1 MFKNQL
7 KTVILLALLTALVL
21 WIGQFFG
28 PNGLIIAII
37 FVVIFNFAGYWYSD
51 KIVLKTYRAKEIN
64 EKDDPRFYKIVKE
77 VAHLANIPMPK
88 VYIIPSASPNAFAT
102 GRNPA
107 HGAVAAS
114 TGILELLNNDELK
127 GVMAHEVSHIK
138 HRDTLLQVVVG
149 MVAGVISYVATMA
162 QWAALFGGFGGRD
175 NNNGGN
181 MIQLLVL
188 AIVAPLAASIIQLA
202 ISRSREFMADEGAA
216 KMLHSG
222 FGLASALE
230 KLEAGIK
237 HRPMRMG
244 SNSTAHLFISNPFSR
259 RSFGSLFSTHPTT
272 AQRVKKLKDMMF

>member
-1 MFKNQL
+1 MFKNQF

-21 WIGQFFG
+21 WIGQLFG
-28 PNGLIIAII
+28 TSGIIIASV

-51 KIVLKTYRAKEIN
+51 KIVLKTYKAKEIG

-88 VYIIPSASPNAFAT
+88 VYIIPSDSPNAFAT
-102 GRNPA
+102 GRNPE

-114 TGILELLNNDELK
+114 SGILELLNNDELK
-127 GVMAHEVSHIK
+127 GVMAHEISHIK
-138 HRDTLLQVVVG
+138 HRDTLIQVVVG

-162 QWAALFGGFGGRD
+162 QWAAIFGGFGRD
-175 NNNGGN
+175 NDNSF
-181 MIQLLVL
+181 IQLIAL

-216 KMLHSG
+216 KLLHNG

-230 KLEAGIK
+230 KLELGIK
-237 HRPMRMG
+237 QKPLRMG
-244 SNSTAHLFISNPFSR
+244 SNSTAHLFISSPFR
-259 RSFGSLFSTHPTT
+259 KKSFSSLFSTHPSTKE
-272 AQRVKKLKDMMF
+272 RVNRLKEMSF